1 MLVMKIDTSN
11 ILQSLLRWFQNSET
25 AVFVSFIFFCGC
37 GSGDSFHLGSAGFS
51 QKNESK
57 KSASNAFF
65 KRVLG
70 SQPTKKI

>member
-1 MLVMKIDTSN
+1 MLV
-11 ILQSLLRWFQNSET
+11 
-25 AVFVSFIFFCGC
+25 FVEVVSKFRKGCVCFIYLFLWLWV
-37 GSGDSFHLGSAGFS
+37 GDSFHLGSAAVFS
-51 QKNESK
+51 QKSSQQ